1 METSQMPVY
10 KNLSTE
16 TGWKN
21 APTVN
26 DLIADIDASRPTQ
39 NTYVTN
45 LRMWKDFHNAK
56 GLGAPPKKK
65 GRSQVQPK
73 LIKKNAEWRHPSMSE
88 PFLSSSKL
96 FQVNPVTWEDVPA
109 SRQAELL
116 LNHQIAKYVDKV
128 CFIDEY
134 VRVGDNEGTVILETG
149 WHRVT
154 KKVPTEVPT
163 VEFFA
168 ITDPQQ
174 LQQLQADMALTE
186 NPLEFN
192 KLPVERREAAKLTA
206 QQGVPVV
213 GVVTKVE
220 IQLLDKVVKNC
231 PTVKVM
237 DNENMFIDPSC
248 NGIISDARF
257 IGYSFETSKG
267 ELRADGRYTNID
279 HVTVASTASAG
290 DAQHHTTTP
299 NDFQFKDEERKRFIA
314 YKQYFM
320 WDTEGDGVLKPV
332 VATWAGQILLQL
344 EYSPF
349 TDEEFPFIVVAVNPE
364 PGEWWGEPDG
374 ALLIENQKTIGALT
388 RGMIDLLG
396 RSANSQQGMPK
407 QFLDAPNRKKFE
419 DGEDYEYTPAMGNPE
434 QLIIQ
439 HKYPEIP
446 QSALVLTQ
454 MQTTEAESLTGQSTF
469 GNGVNAGSLGD
480 VAAGIKGALAASA
493 KREMSIL
500 RRYANG
506 ISKLGQKWLSMS
518 KDFLT
523 DDEIIR
529 ITNDQF
535 VQITREGID
544 GKFDIIVDVSSAEE
558 DNLKAQELSF
568 TLQTIGPNADWHITR
583 KVMAEIARLRKMP
596 ELAHEIANF
605 EPQPSP
611 VEVAREKAEIRKLE
625 AEAAEAEA
633 KAQVEQAR
641 IKTEQA
647 KALLYVAQARAA
659 GSKADITDLDF
670 VEQESGTKHVR
681 EMAQLEAQG
690 EANQDLVITK
700 ALVDGGHLNEAIGYN
715 QLTKG

>member
-1 METSQMPVY
+1 MDTPEMTPL
-10 KNLSTE
+10 KDLSAA

-21 APTVN
+21 APTIT
-26 DLIADIDASRPTQ
+26 DLVADIDAARPTQ
-39 NTYVTN
+39 NDYITN

-56 GLGAPPKKK
+56 GVGAPPKKK

-96 FQVNPVTWEDVPA
+96 FDVAPTTWEDVPA

-116 LNHQIAKYVDKV
+116 LNWQVNKYLDKV
-128 CFIDEY
+128 CFIDQY
-134 VRVGDNEGTVILETG
+134 VRVGDNEGTVIIEVG

-154 KKVPTEVPT
+154 KNIPTEVPT
-163 VEFFA
+163 VDFFP
-168 ITDPQQ
+168 ITDQAQLAQ
-174 LQQLQADMALTE
+174 LQQDMMLASQ

-192 KLPVERREAAKLTA
+192 KLPVERKEAAKLTA
-206 QQGVPVV
+206 NQGVPVV
-213 GVVTKVE
+213 GVVSKVE
-220 IQLLDKVVKNC
+220 IQMLPKVVKNC
-231 PTVKVM
+231 PTAKIM

-248 NGIISDARF
+248 NGVISEAKF

-267 ELRADGRYTNID
+267 DLRADGRYSNID
-279 HVTVASTASAG
+279 HIVTPAAATAG
-290 DAQHHTTTP
+290 EAQHHSKTP
-299 NDFQFKDEERKRFIA
+299 NNFQFKDEERKRFVA
-314 YKQYFM
+314 YKMYFM

-332 VATWAGQILLQL
+332 VATWAANVLLQL
-344 EYSPF
+344 EASPF
-349 TDEEFPFIVVAVNPE
+349 SDEEFPFIVVAVNPE

-374 ALLIENQKTIGALT
+374 AMLIENQKTIGALT

-396 RSANSQQGMPK
+396 RSANGQQGMPK
-407 QFLDAPNRKKFE
+407 QFLDPPNRKKFE

-434 QLIIQ
+434 QLLIL

-454 MQTTEAESLTGQSTF
+454 MQTSEAESLTGQSTF

-506 ISKLGQKWLSMS
+506 ISKMGSKWLSMS

-523 DDEIIR
+523 DDEIVR
-529 ITNDQF
+529 VTNDQF
-535 VQITREGID
+535 VAITREGID
-544 GKFDIIVDVSSAEE
+544 GKFDITVDVSSAEE

-568 TLQTIGPNADWHITR
+568 TLQTIGPNADWGITR

-596 ELAHEIANF
+596 ELAHDIANF
-605 EPQPSP
+605 EPKPDP
-611 VEVAREKAEIRKLE
+611 VAQAKAAAEVRMLQ

-633 KAQVEQAR
+633 KVQ
-641 IKTEQA
+641 TEKA
-647 KALLYVAQARAA
+647 KALYYVAQARAA
-659 GSKADITDLDF
+659 GSKADLQDLDF

-700 ALVDGGHLNEAIGYN
+700 ALVDKGDLNTAIGFN
-715 QLTKG
+715 QLTKSR